1 MKNRNNVIDI
11 MRAFAIIFVVIGHC
25 SNDSFLNRYIYL
37 FHLPLFFLI
46 SGYLYKEIY
55 CEKPWEYI
63 GLCLKK
69 YLKIYIIYNGIFV
82 LLHNLFYRMNLLSSP
97 TVFYQLKDVVVGIL
111 NCFLFT
117 STESFA
123 AALWF
128 LPVLFASM
136 IIFNFINYAIKENKK
151 NKELKRLFLIFA
163 LTLIG
168 IYLNKN
174 DMNIGL
180 HYQISL
186 AVLPFIYLGQ
196 LIRKKGLE
204 TIKIN
209 YIIAFAFAILSM
221 AMIYIV
227 PGGVELSKNELWHVE
242 LFYLIS
248 ILMIYVVYVVSTIIN
263 KDFDKIKNL
272 LIYIGKNT
280 LSIMGL
286 HILCFK
292 LLDFLV
298 IKLISKNYDIL
309 PNFTVSYPKFWII
322 YTIVGVIFP
331 IILKNIISKFKIK
344 MKYIRYCISKE
355 DILNLMEKILI
366 SA

>member
-1 MKNRNNVIDI
+1 
-11 MRAFAIIFVVIGHC
+11 
-25 SNDSFLNRYIYL
+25 
-37 FHLPLFFLI
+37 
-46 SGYLYKEIY
+46 
-55 CEKPWEYI
+55 
-63 GLCLKK
+63 
-69 YLKIYIIYNGIFV
+69 
-82 LLHNLFYRMNLLSSP
+82 
-97 TVFYQLKDVVVGIL
+97 
-111 NCFLFT
+111 
-117 STESFA
+117 
-123 AALWF
+123 
-128 LPVLFASM
+128 
-136 IIFNFINYAIKENKK
+136 
-151 NKELKRLFLIFA
+151 
-163 LTLIG
+163 
-168 IYLNKN
+168 
-174 DMNIGL
+174 
-180 HYQISL
+180 
-186 AVLPFIYLGQ
+186 
-196 LIRKKGLE
+196 
-204 TIKIN
+204 
-209 YIIAFAFAILSM
+209 
-221 AMIYIV
+221 
-227 PGGVELSKNELWHVE
+227 
-242 LFYLIS
+242 
-248 ILMIYVVYVVSTIIN
+248 MIYVVYVVSTIIN